1 MAVGWGSE
9 DSHVLELEALIQ
21 GKVEDARKRLQNS
34 VGEVF
39 THCAEC
45 GEEIPSKRRKLIS
58 TRFCVDCAT
67 MLEPRE
73 HNFRRGIYSGM
84 R

>member
-21 GKVEDARKRLQNS
+21 EKVAKAREGLQ
-34 VGEVF
+34 
-39 THCAEC
+39 TCAEPAIINCVEC
-45 GEEIPSKRRKLIS
+45 GDTIPAARLKIVS
-58 TRFCVDCAT
+58 TCLCVDCANELT
-67 MLEPRE
+67 PKQ